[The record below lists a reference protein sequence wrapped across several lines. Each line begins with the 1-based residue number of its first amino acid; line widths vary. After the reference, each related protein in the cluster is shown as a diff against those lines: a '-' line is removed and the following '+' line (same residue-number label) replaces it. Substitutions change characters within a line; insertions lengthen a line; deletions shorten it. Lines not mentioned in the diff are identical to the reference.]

1 MIIPKEKIIKKTLRN
16 HNFQKTMETLI
27 MRVYSNISSNIKVA
41 SQVAQLLSII
51 IDRAAEQEKINKDTA
66 LAVNHI
72 TININLNKGHLI
84 KITEHLTN
92 IVIILSTN
100 NTIVKVIIAIRIIFS
115 FRSITPQ
122 YAK

>member
-41 SQVAQLLSII
+41 NQVAQLLSII

-72 TININLNKGHLI
+72 TINNLSKGHLI
-84 KITEHLTN
+84 KITELLTN
-92 IVIILSTN
+92 IAIILSTN
-100 NTIVKVIIAIRIIFS
+100 NTIVKVIIVIRIIFS